1 MTIRFKFL
9 PLAVAIL
16 LTVCAVWPARA
27 AKAAYL
33 TEFNIDTK
41 GKNYLIAGMEYKVSF
56 RDDAHFTT
64 KKKIELSFST
74 VINKYT
80 FSLFQAPYSLLK
92 DGTLRFTIPYDSMIT
107 NAAVGLH
114 VSFYPILGES
124 TRDNSYSASMPVY
137 QPMDP
142 SDLEAIA
149 NDDGTVTLNW
159 YDNSN
164 MESQYV
170 ITRSGP
176 DGDKQFTVD
185 NTMGTVGPLTFT
197 DKTTNKDKDT
207 IYMYKLN
214 MMIDIGM
221 FQGTGF
227 QYEPVNV
234 YRLVKTKA
242 PAKEFKIDP
251 TSVPKLPDLSNTIT
265 KPTLKDLI
273 VRKDLVLNNSN
284 TYQHIVDQLNKEGK
298 VIPGVD
304 NDLVPVTSVKL
315 GSKSLSIQPGD
326 QVALISTVVPD
337 NAANKKVSWES
348 SNPAVAKVDN
358 DGKVTGVT
366 PGTAKITV
374 KTDEGGFVAVC
385 IATVNEPAAEL
396 AGNIHEDENKLTDIA
411 DHPAKAEIMT
421 AVDLGIVSGYTDH
434 TFKPER
440 NISRAEFA
448 VMLMKAISTNV
459 AVDALAFNDK
469 DKIEEWAAAP
479 IAKAVK
485 LGIITGYSD
494 GTFRPD
500 ANITHAEM
508 IAMVVRASSLTPD
521 AAAKTTFADDSDIPD
536 WARPAVATAQLNG
549 IIIVGGKPN
558 DKFAPG
564 QLSTRAEAASAIIKM
579 LAVKK

>member
-1 MTIRFKFL
+1 MSVRFKFL
-9 PLAVAIL
+9 PLAIAIL
-16 LTVCAVWPARA
+16 LAVFAVWPART

-33 TEFNIDTK
+33 TEFNIDKK
-41 GKNYLIAGMEYKVSF
+41 GKNYIIAGMEYKASF

-64 KKKIELSFST
+64 KKKIEMSFST
-74 VINKYT
+74 RNNYT
-80 FSLFQAPYSLLK
+80 LSFFQAPYSLSK
-92 DGTLRFTIPYDSMIT
+92 DGTLRFTIPYDPMIT
-107 NAAVGLH
+107 NVSVGLH
-114 VSFYPILGES
+114 VSFNPVLGE
-124 TRDNSYSASMPVY
+124 TTKDNLYITSMPVY

-164 MESQYV
+164 MESRYV
-170 ITRSGP
+170 IIRSGP

-185 NTMGTVGPLTFT
+185 NTMATVGPLTFT

-214 MMIDIGM
+214 MMIDIEK

-242 PAKEFKIDP
+242 PALRSKDFKIDQ
-251 TSVPKLPDLSNTIT
+251 TFVPKLPEPSTSVT

-273 VRKDLVLNNSN
+273 VRNDLVLNN

-298 VIPGVD
+298 VIPGVE
-304 NDLVPVTSVKL
+304 NDLVPVTSVRL

-326 QVALISTVVPD
+326 QVALLSTVVPD

-348 SNPAVAKVDN
+348 SNPAVAKVDD

-385 IATVNEPAAEL
+385 IVTVNEPATEL
-396 AGNIHEDENKLTDIA
+396 AGILHENENKLTDISE
-411 DHPAKAEIMT
+411 HPAKAEIIT

-448 VMLMKAISTNV
+448 TMLMRAISSNE
-459 AVDALAFNDK
+459 AVEALAFNDK

-494 GTFRPD
+494 GTFRPE

-508 IAMVVRASSLTPD
+508 ITMVVRASNLSPD
-521 AAAKTTFADDSDIPD
+521 TAAKSTFADDSDIPA
-536 WARPAVATAQLNG
+536 WAKPAVATAQLNG

-558 DKFAPG
+558 GKFGPA

-579 LAVKK
+579 LTVKK